1 MNKANNEGDY
11 TDIQNFYRYKV
22 CDSIVELD
30 INPRIRRQMAGG
42 EDTTGTSR
50 SDVVVKSKADDKKQ
64 RWKHLFFSTIIV
76 ENRFYNLLGDY
87 MKVKIFDFEDEK
99 DLEEEINNFLSE
111 NTINLLDIKYQ
122 VGVSVFSEEQVF
134 CFSAM
139 IIYS

>member
-1 MNKANNEGDY
+1 ME
-11 TDIQNFYRYKV
+11 
-22 CDSIVELD
+22 
-30 INPRIRRQMAGG
+30 
-42 EDTTGTSR
+42 TS
-50 SDVVVKSKADDKKQ
+50 
-64 RWKHLFFSTIIV
+64 LFSTIIV
-76 ENRFYNLLGDY
+76 ENRFYNLFGDY

>member
-1 MNKANNEGDY
+1 ME
-11 TDIQNFYRYKV
+11 
-22 CDSIVELD
+22 
-30 INPRIRRQMAGG
+30 
-42 EDTTGTSR
+42 TS
-50 SDVVVKSKADDKKQ
+50 
-64 RWKHLFFSTIIV
+64 LFSTIIV
-76 ENRFYNLLGDY
+76 EKRFYNLFGDY

-134 CFSAM
+134 CFSAL